1 MKLNQIVSRRGYE
14 KFQYWDIVKEWE
26 DILSQE
32 LQIPIVNEPAFLGHQ
47 VVRGIPLLYN
57 LFTGGKKSLY
67 FQLAAEIAPNRLKK
81 VQSLL
86 ELRNKNISAV
96 IPCIIDFWVAKEDIH
111 ILNKIYSKNKVVLI
125 SSKEAYDVLKENQS
139 PLHIAHWPLSLPDK
153 YKFSSSCLGE
163 KKYDLA
169 LMGRQNPLLES
180 FLKIYIENHPDFV
193 CAYKKYEDGHFKYYL
208 TDGTYIGNADSRDE
222 YMRIIRGAKI
232 ALYATPGLDG
242 KADANGYNQV
252 TPRFLELVAN
262 GCHVI
267 ARYPKNSDTDFY
279 ELNKFSKSIEAY
291 EDFEV
296 AMDKAR
302 STSID
307 CEFYEKYMS
316 KHYTSVR
323 AEQLV
328 NILKGLEL

>member
-1 MKLNQIVSRRGYE
+1 MKINQILSRRGYE
-14 KFQYWDIVKEWE
+14 IFQYWDIVNEWE
-26 DILSQE
+26 DVLSQK
-32 LQIPIVNEPAFLGHQ
+32 LQVPIVNEPAFLGNQ
-47 VVRGIPLLYN
+47 IMKGFPFLYRV
-57 LFTGGKKSLY
+57 FTRNKKSLY
-67 FQLAAEIAPNRLKK
+67 FQLAAEIAPTRLKSI
-81 VQSLL
+81 QSLL
-86 ELRNKNISAV
+86 GFRNKNIPTV
-96 IPCIIDFWVAKEDIH
+96 IPCIIDFWVSKKDIPVF
-111 ILNKIYSKNKVVLI
+111 NKIYSKHKIILI
-125 SSKEAYDVLKENQS
+125 SSKEAYDFLKENQS
-139 PLHIAHWPLSLPDK
+139 PLPIAHWALSLPDK
-153 YKFSSSCLGE
+153 YKFSTSCLNE

-180 FLKIYIENHPDFV
+180 FLKIYIKNHPDFI
-193 CAYKKYEDGHFKYYL
+193 CAHKKYENGHFKYYL

-222 YMRIIRGAKI
+222 YMRIIKGAKI

-279 ELNKFSKSIEAY
+279 ELNKFSKNIETY
-291 EDFEV
+291 EDFEA

-302 STSID
+302 KVSVDSK
-307 CEFYEKYMS
+307 FYEQYMS

-323 AEQLV
+323 AEQLI
-328 NILKGLEL
+328 NILKNIEL